1 MTEEAH
7 PVDAIAAEFT
17 RLRGV
22 YEQQGMV
29 KTVGFGERP
38 AVICIDLISGF
49 TDPEA
54 PMGLGSFGSIVP
66 AARRVLDAARR
77 ARVLVVLVG
86 STYDPDFREAGAW
99 ERKVTHSG
107 LVHGSDW
114 IEFDEGLGQTP
125 GDQVV
130 YKRYPSAFF
139 GTDLASRL
147 VAERIDTVIAIGAAT
162 SGCIRASVVDAVSLG
177 FRVAVVEDAV
187 GDRERLPHLANLFD
201 MSTKYAD
208 VVAIDQVLVYLEGA
222 GR

>member
-1 MTEEAH
+1 MTEEARAA
-7 PVDAIAAEFT
+7 DAIAAEFT
-17 RLRGV
+17 RLRCV

-29 KTVGFGERP
+29 KSVGFGERP
-38 AVICIDLISGF
+38 AVICVDLITGF
-49 TDPEA
+49 TDPQA
-54 PMGLGSFGSIVP
+54 PMGLASFGAVVP

-77 ARVLVVLVG
+77 AGTLVVLVG

-107 LVHGSDW
+107 LVHGSHW
-114 IEFDEGLGQTP
+114 VEFDPGLGQTP
-125 GDQVV
+125 SDHVV

-177 FRVAVVEDAV
+177 FRVAVVEEAV

-201 MSTKYAD
+201 LGTKYAD
-208 VVAIDQVLVYLEGA
+208 VVTMEQVLAYLDGP